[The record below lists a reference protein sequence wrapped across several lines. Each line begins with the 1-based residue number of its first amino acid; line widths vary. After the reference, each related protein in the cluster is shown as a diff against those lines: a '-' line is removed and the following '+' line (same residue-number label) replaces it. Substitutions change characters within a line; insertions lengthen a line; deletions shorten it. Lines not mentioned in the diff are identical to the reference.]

1 MGSLMSVAHRFGADE
16 IVWGGLILIG
26 LATVAGLYQ
35 LDRQA
40 TRAERLSRRHP
51 PAQLCQQAA

>member
-1 MGSLMSVAHRFGADE
+1 MSVAHRFGADE